1 MCPIILEKL
10 PNELRLIISTINNEN
25 NWNFTKIL
33 DLIKAELKDREAYV
47 VPSHSA
53 TDGKNDFGFCIPSH
67 TPYIGSSLV
76 SDSSSVNR
84 EKKKFK
90 KGGSKCH
97 LLEGSGRKCVFWD
110 AWRPLVGQM

>member
-10 PNELRLIISTINNEN
+10 PNELRLIISRINNEN

-90 KGGSKCH
+90 KGGSKGH
-97 LLEGSGRKCVFWD
+97 SLEGSGRKCVFWD